1 MKFPF
6 TRRLIDPN
14 AAGSVAS
21 ATATA
26 HAERPKSVDVS
37 AEFRCLWTVS
47 QFFTVLQRLQLQ
59 PERGRAV
66 DLSDLGRRIEEA
78 RAQRLTLGFSR
89 VAALQREVN
98 AARTELYELDS
109 TIPVNI
115 MRRFFERLGRF
126 DRAAL
131 GEVVRFYLSKALK
144 TPDDRDKVDLLVTR
158 FGSYLVDTNNDI
170 ATWRSIDQLVEHV
183 AKLHPSPND
192 VPVLTRERTIED
204 LRDMRRLIFGIC
216 TFGDLIE
223 RKVVSRLRDFKAG
236 LGELFYAPAVLC
248 EVVET
253 NVAVHN
259 KFQELYHTE
268 IVRLQ
273 LEAERLTRIQQDVNR
288 LLPALD
294 SHRALSELGSMSVHM
309 QQLLQEV
316 KKDIA
321 ERVILD
327 RDVRATV
334 EDEGV
339 PLKTL
344 VDSCE
349 DALRQTSDLVKS
361 LHSALQKADTK
372 SSPGGR

>member
-6 TRRLIDPN
+6 TRRLTDPN
-14 AAGSVAS
+14 AAAGQQDQ
-21 ATATA
+21 
-26 HAERPKSVDVS
+26 PPQKPVDLG
-37 AEFRCLWTVS
+37 ADFRCLWTVN
-47 QFFTVLQRLQLQ
+47 QFFSVLQRLQLQ

-66 DLSDLGRRIEEA
+66 DLTDLGRRIEEA
-78 RAQRLTLGFSR
+78 RQQRLTLGFSR
-89 VAALQREVN
+89 IAALQREVN

-131 GEVVRFYLSKALK
+131 GEVVRYYLAKSLK
-144 TPDDRDKVDLLVTR
+144 TPEDRDKVDLLVTR
-158 FGSYLVDTNNDI
+158 FGSYRIDTSNDI
-170 ATWRSIDQLVEHV
+170 TTWRSVDQLGDHL
-183 AKLHPSPND
+183 ARLHPTPHD
-192 VPVLTRERTIED
+192 VPIITRDRTIAD
-204 LRDMRRLIFGIC
+204 LRELRVRIVSIT

-223 RKVVSRLRDFKAG
+223 RKVVTRLRDFKSG
-236 LGELFYAPAVLC
+236 LGEIFYFPAILS

-268 IVRLQ
+268 MVRLQ

-294 SHRALSELGSMSVHM
+294 SHRALAELGSMTIHM

-321 ERVILD
+321 ERVIVD
-327 RDVRATV
+327 RDVRVSV
-334 EDEGV
+334 EEDGV
-339 PLKTL
+339 PLRSL
-344 VDSCE
+344 VDTCE
-349 DALRQTSDLVKS
+349 DALRQTADIVKC
-361 LHSALQKADTK
+361 LHGALQKADART
-372 SSPGGR
+372 SAGTNR

>member
-6 TRRLIDPN
+6 TRRLSDPN
-14 AAGSVAS
+14 AAAATS
-21 ATATA
+21 A
-26 HAERPKSVDVS
+26 HEPPKPVDIG

-47 QFFTVLQRLQLQ
+47 QFFSVLQRLQLQ

-78 RAQRLTLGFSR
+78 RQQRLSLAFSR
-89 VAALQREVN
+89 AAALQREVN

-131 GEVVRFYLSKALK
+131 GEVIRFYLVKVLK
-144 TPDDRDKVDLLVTR
+144 TPEDRDKVDLLITR
-158 FGSYLVDTNNDI
+158 YGSYRIDTNNDI
-170 ATWRSIDQLVEHV
+170 ATWRSIDGLGEHL
-183 AKLHPSPND
+183 AKLHPNPND
-192 VPVLTRERTIED
+192 IPAITRDRTIED
-204 LRDMRRLIFGIC
+204 LREMRQLIFGIT

-223 RKVVSRLRDFKAG
+223 RKIVTRLRDFKSG
-236 LGELFYAPAVLC
+236 LGELFYFPPVLS

-268 IVRLQ
+268 MVRLQ
-273 LEAERLTRIQQDVNR
+273 LEADRLTRIQQDVNR

-309 QQLLQEV
+309 QQLLGEV

-321 ERVILD
+321 ERVIVD
-327 RDVRATV
+327 RDVRTTV
-334 EDEGV
+334 EEEGV
-339 PLKTL
+339 PLRTL
-344 VDSCE
+344 VDTCE
-349 DALRQTSDLVKS
+349 EALRQTSDIVKS
-361 LHSALQKADTK
+361 LHSALQKADDAK
-372 SSPGGR
+372 GSAYGSR

>member
-6 TRRLIDPN
+6 TRRLTDPN
-14 AAGSVAS
+14 AAAAGQQDQQ
-21 ATATA
+21 
-26 HAERPKSVDVS
+26 HKPVDIG

-47 QFFTVLQRLQLQ
+47 QFFSVLQRLQLQ
-59 PERGRAV
+59 PERGNLV
-66 DLSDLGRRIEEA
+66 DLTDLGRRIEEA
-78 RAQRLTLGFSR
+78 RQQRLTLAFSR
-89 VAALQREVN
+89 LAALQREVN
-98 AARTELYELDS
+98 AAKTELYELDM

-131 GEVVRFYLSKALK
+131 GEVVKFYLAKALK

-158 FGSYLVDTNNDI
+158 YGSYLIDTNNNI
-170 ATWRSIDQLVEHV
+170 ATWRSIDALGEHL
-183 AKLHPSPND
+183 AKLHPSAAEMPAI
-192 VPVLTRERTIED
+192 TRDRTLED
-204 LRDMRRLIFGIC
+204 LREMRQVIVSIA

-223 RKVVSRLRDFKAG
+223 RKVVTRLRDFKAG
-236 LGELFYAPAVLC
+236 LGELFYYPVVLS

-268 IVRLQ
+268 MVRLQ
-273 LEAERLTRIQQDVNR
+273 LEADRLTRIQQDVNR

-321 ERVILD
+321 ERVIVD
-327 RDVRATV
+327 RDVRASV
-334 EDEGV
+334 EEEGV
-339 PLKTL
+339 PLKSL
-344 VDSCE
+344 VDTCE
-349 DALRQTSDLVKS
+349 EALRQTSDIVRS
-361 LHSALQKADTK
+361 LHGALQKADARTTNGTK
-372 SSPGGR
+372 S

>member
-6 TRRLIDPN
+6 TRRLTDLAGTAASVGQPEPQRPIDI
-14 AAGSVAS
+14 G
-21 ATATA
+21 
-26 HAERPKSVDVS
+26 

-47 QFFTVLQRLQLQ
+47 QFFSVLQRLQLQ

-78 RAQRLTLGFSR
+78 RQQRLSLAFSR
-89 VAALQREVN
+89 LAALQREVN
-98 AARTELYELDS
+98 AARTELYELDT

-131 GEVVRFYLSKALK
+131 GEVVRFYLTKALK

-158 FGSYLVDTNNDI
+158 YGSYRVDTNNDI
-170 ATWRSIDQLVEHV
+170 ATWRSIDALVDHIS
-183 AKLHPSPND
+183 KLHPTPND
-192 VPVLTRERTIED
+192 IPAITRDRTLED
-204 LRDMRRLIFGIC
+204 LREMRLLIFSIT

-223 RKVVSRLRDFKAG
+223 RKIVTRLRDFKAG
-236 LGELFYAPAVLC
+236 LGELFYFPAVLT

-268 IVRLQ
+268 MVRLQ

-294 SHRALSELGSMSVHM
+294 SYRALSELGAMTVHM

-321 ERVILD
+321 ERVIVD
-327 RDVRATV
+327 RDVRASV
-334 EDEGV
+334 EEEGV

-344 VDSCE
+344 VESCE
-349 DALRQTSDLVKS
+349 EALKQTSEFVKS
-361 LHSALQKADTK
+361 LHGALQRADSK
-372 SSPGGR
+372 STPSAR

>member
-6 TRRLIDPN
+6 TRRLIDPR
-14 AAGSVAS
+14 
-21 ATATA
+21 TAEA
-26 HAERPKSVDVS
+26 KPEQKPVDIA

-47 QFFTVLQRLQLQ
+47 QFFSVLQRLQLQ
-59 PERGRAV
+59 PERGRGV
-66 DLSDLGRRIEEA
+66 DLTDLGKRIEEA
-78 RAQRLTLGFSR
+78 RQQRLTLAFSKM
-89 VAALQREVN
+89 AALQREVN
-98 AARTELYELDS
+98 AARTELYELDT

-131 GEVVRFYLSKALK
+131 GEVIRFYLTKALK
-144 TPDDRDKVDLLVTR
+144 TPEDRDKVDLLVTR
-158 FGSYLVDTNNDI
+158 YGSYLVDTNNEI
-170 ATWRSIDQLVEHV
+170 TTWRSVDNLGEHL

-192 VPVLTRERTIED
+192 VPEITRERTLAD
-204 LRDMRRLIFGIC
+204 LRETRQLVFSIN

-223 RKVVSRLRDFKAG
+223 RKIVTRMREFKVG
-236 LGELFYAPAVLC
+236 LGELFYAPDILA

-259 KFQELYHTE
+259 KFQELYHSE
-268 IVRLQ
+268 MVRLQ
-273 LEAERLTRIQQDVNR
+273 LEADRLTRIQQDVNR

-294 SHRALSELGSMSVHM
+294 SHRALSELGSMTVHM
-309 QQLLQEV
+309 QQILQEV

-321 ERVILD
+321 ERVIVD
-327 RDVRATV
+327 RDVRISV
-334 EDEGV
+334 EEEGV

-349 DALRQTSDLVKS
+349 DALRQTSDIVKS
-361 LHSALQKADTK
+361 LHGALQRADERT
-372 SSPGGR
+372 STSTSR

>member
-6 TRRLIDPN
+6 TRRLTAPT
-14 AAGSVAS
+14 AAG
-21 ATATA
+21 
-26 HAERPKSVDVS
+26 AEQRPQRSVDVS

-47 QFFTVLQRLQLQ
+47 QFFSVLQRLQLQ

-66 DLSDLGRRIEEA
+66 DLTDLGGRIEEV
-78 RAQRLTLGFSR
+78 RQQRIQLPWSR
-89 VAALQREVN
+89 LAAFQREVA

-131 GEVVRFYLSKALK
+131 GEVVRFYLTKSLK
-144 TPDDRDKVDLLVTR
+144 TPEDRDKVDLLVTR
-158 FGSYLVDTNNDI
+158 YGSYRVETTNEI
-170 ATWRSIDQLVEHV
+170 ATWRSIDGLVDQL
-183 AKLHPSPND
+183 ALLHPTPND
-192 VPVLTRERTIED
+192 APAVTRQRTIED
-204 LRDMRRLIFGIC
+204 LREMRQLIFGIS

-223 RKVVSRLRDFKAG
+223 RKIVTRLRDFKTV
-236 LGELFYAPAVLC
+236 LGELFYAPAVLA

-259 KFQELYHTE
+259 TFQELFHSE
-268 IVRLQ
+268 MVRLQ
-273 LEAERLTRIQQDVNR
+273 LEADRLTRIQQDVNR

-294 SHRALSELGSMSVHM
+294 SHRALSELGAMTVHM

-321 ERVILD
+321 ERVIVD
-327 RDVRATV
+327 RDVRASV
-334 EDEGV
+334 EEEGV
-339 PLKTL
+339 PLRTL

-349 DALRQTSDLVKS
+349 DALRQTSDIVKS
-361 LHSALQKADTK
+361 LHSALQRADEAK
-372 SSPGGR
+372 GAPGAR